1 MDDLV
6 KQHFAIFFPVFF
18 AAMWLTVTS
27 LLGLLSGWYFL
38 MNKYPDRYEEPLL
51 RAKYQSG
58 SMGLGVSM
66 SCILTIS
73 VCRSGLRVGIMRL
86 FGPFCRDFFVPWEEI
101 RVRRLNRFLFSLA
114 ELEFGDF
121 SFWKL
126 KIMAGLANRLASAAQ
141 GRWPEPGQFPK
152 ETK

>member
-1 MDDLV
+1 
-6 KQHFAIFFPVFF
+6 
-18 AAMWLTVTS
+18 
-27 LLGLLSGWYFL
+27 

-66 SCILTIS
+66 SCILSIR
-73 VCRSGLRVGIMRL
+73 VCRSGLRVGIMWL